1 MKDELFTKIV
11 AVVVAIG
18 LISSVALAAYTVHL
32 YKQCSILNYIA
43 NERD

>member
-1 MKDELFTKIV
+1 MKDKLFMKIV
-11 AVVVAIG
+11 AIVVAVGI
-18 LISSVALAAYTVHL
+18 ISTTALAVYTVHL